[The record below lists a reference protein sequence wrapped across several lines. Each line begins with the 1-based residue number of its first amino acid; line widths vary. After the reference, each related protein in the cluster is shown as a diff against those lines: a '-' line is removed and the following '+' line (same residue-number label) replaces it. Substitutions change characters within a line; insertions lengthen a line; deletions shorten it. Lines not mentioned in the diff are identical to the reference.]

1 MASSVIDYES
11 PDPPYRQ
18 IAADLIRDIENGS
31 LAVGRPVPS
40 ESDLVQRYG
49 VARNTARNAI
59 AYLRREG
66 YAFTVARRGSY
77 VKDRTTE

>member
-1 MASSVIDYES
+1 MTLSVIDYES

-31 LAVGRPVPS
+31 LAVGRPIPS

-59 AYLRREG
+59 AYLRSEG
-66 YAFTVARRGSY
+66 YAFTVPRRGSY
-77 VKDRTTE
+77 VKDRTK